1 MSERIRGACVMRYT
15 NQRILLYYY
24 YFLCRSGFGM
34 LLLGKTQKKNPGD
47 LPHTVP
53 ELSPPPAQNKSA
65 DKYFKHFL
73 MMNYMFTCETSRQ
86 ILRRLSLGRLNIGN
100 SAIQYYKQQ

>member
-1 MSERIRGACVMRYT
+1 MRYT